1 MKAQIINELLGGIE
15 LIPFMV
21 AVFYACIGATL
32 NLLIHANTRDVGSSR
47 TPDNFSYKFLIRDNW
62 KRIAISVILIFISI
76 RFSQEILGQQLTT
89 YLAFLI
95 GFSVDRLAG
104 LIKKFDNNSK

>member
-1 MKAQIINELLGGIE
+1 MKTQIINELLGGIE
-15 LIPFMV
+15 LIPFIA
-21 AVFYACIGATL
+21 AVFYAVVGATL
-32 NLLIHANTRDVGSSR
+32 NLLLHANTRDVNSRR
-47 TPDNFSYKFLIRDNW
+47 TPDDFSYKFLIQDNW
-62 KRIAISVILIFISI
+62 KRIAISVILIFITI

-104 LIKKFDNNSK
+104 FIKKLDNK